1 MCHKK
6 SFQEVAACVTRCE
19 LSHKYIVHVNTCAST
34 CAQLLPEDKSCLG
47 LNSHM
52 IKKNMKKYDPDSG
65 SKLNLTVL
73 LLNKDVY
80 FSGLWTTSDSEMQQW
95 VSPHTHRTVG
105 AR

>member
-1 MCHKK
+1 
-6 SFQEVAACVTRCE
+6 
-19 LSHKYIVHVNTCAST
+19 
-34 CAQLLPEDKSCLG
+34 
-47 LNSHM
+47 
-52 IKKNMKKYDPDSG
+52 MKKYDPDSG